1 MRYRSYDP
9 FGDDDGNGKPDK
21 RKGRESEELAVTVN
35 DDDPDTAWLTSQ
47 YTSPDLDGKEGVGL
61 ILDLGQPQDIQQVSM
76 NLLGAGSNVDVRV
89 SDRIFADPALW
100 TPLAAAF
107 APRSRID
114 LRSPRPVTG
123 RYVLIWFTQV
133 PPAEDQG
140 SGVYQGG
147 VRRVVVSG

>member
-1 MRYRSYDP
+1 
-9 FGDDDGNGKPDK
+9 
-21 RKGRESEELAVTVN
+21 
-35 DDDPDTAWLTSQ
+35 
-47 YTSPDLDGKEGVGL
+47 
-61 ILDLGQPQDIQQVSM
+61 M
-76 NLLGAGSNVDVRV
+76 NLLGTGSNVDVRV
-89 SDRIFADPALW
+89 ADRIFADPALW
-100 TPLAAAF
+100 TPLASAF

-114 LRSPRPVTG
+114 LRAPRPVTG